1 MKKIKIVLLIGLVC
15 TMVPF
20 NAQEKTQTDWEKV
33 AELGG
38 VQRVKKDKNGVI
50 QSFVVSG
57 KARISNV
64 LGPVKGVAVAREKAT
79 LQAKAEIVKWIY
91 KEKVTEKQ
99 RDKENSINL
108 IEGKDGK
115 LTSEQGKSVDERVME
130 IETYASGITK
140 ALTPIYTM
148 TKTYQNENY
157 YIIVLGWSAANTKS
171 AQQAEALMNAPLQNK
186 TKKKATAKK
195 TKHPEKATVSDEA
208 NQY

>member
-50 QSFVVSG
+50 QSFVVGG

-79 LQAKAEIVKWIY
+79 LQAKAEIVKWM
-91 KEKVTEKQ
+91 KEKVTVKQ
-99 RDKENSINL
+99 RNKENSIIL
-108 IEGKDGK
+108 VEGKDGK
-115 LTSEQGKSVDERVME
+115 LTSEQGKSVDEMVME

-140 ALTPIYTM
+140 ALTPICTM

-157 YIIVLGWSAANTKS
+157 YIIVFGWSAANTIS
-171 AQQAEALMNAPLQNK
+171 AQQAEAMMNAPLQNN
-186 TKKKATAKK
+186 AKK
-195 TKHPEKATVSDEA
+195 QDTPQMSKHPEKTTVSDEA